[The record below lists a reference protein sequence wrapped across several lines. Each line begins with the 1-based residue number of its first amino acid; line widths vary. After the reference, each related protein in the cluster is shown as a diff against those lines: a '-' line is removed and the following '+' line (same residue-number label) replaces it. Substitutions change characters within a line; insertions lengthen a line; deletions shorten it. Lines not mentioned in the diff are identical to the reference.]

1 MLNASGEGL
10 QKLGSLRRN
19 GSIWRQ
25 TEDVFSRSS
34 RDEDDEEALR
44 WAALEKLPTYNRVRR
59 GILAS
64 ASGKINE
71 VDVENL
77 GDHEKKALLERLV
90 RVAEEDNERY
100 LLKLKDR
107 IDRYVIHQYWL
118 EKKII
123 MKN

>member
-1 MLNASGEGL
+1 MLNGSGEGL
-10 QKLGSLRRN
+10 SNIGSLRRS

-25 TEDVFSRSS
+25 TDDVFSRSS
-34 RDEDDEEALR
+34 QDEDDEEALR

-77 GDHEKKALLERLV
+77 GADEKKALLQRLV
-90 RVAEEDNERY
+90 RVAEEDNERF

-107 IDRYVIHQYWL
+107 VDRYVIHSVL
-118 EKKII
+118 A
-123 MKN
+123 